1 MIPKTKNPK
10 PEMALRLQK
19 QSSEASAKRLINA
32 LELGRFFS
40 SCPFSSGGLQGGN
53 MIGLQPMF

>member
-10 PEMALRLQK
+10 PEMVLRLLK
-19 QSSEASAKRLINA
+19 QSSEASAERLISA

-40 SCPFSSGGLQGGN
+40 SWAFHQADSKVRT
-53 MIGLQPMF
+53 

>member
-19 QSSEASAKRLINA
+19 KRSEASAKRLISA
-32 LELGRFFS
+32 LEFRKILFLLFLFHQADS
-40 SCPFSSGGLQGGN
+40 KVET
-53 MIGLQPMF
+53 